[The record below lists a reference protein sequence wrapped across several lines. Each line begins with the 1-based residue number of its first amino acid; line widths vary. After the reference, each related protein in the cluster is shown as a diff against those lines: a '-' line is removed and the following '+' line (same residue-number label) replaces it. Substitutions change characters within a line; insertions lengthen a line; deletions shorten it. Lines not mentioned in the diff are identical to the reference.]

1 MSTPKRKRCKYPHFV
16 AVRVADELYEKI
28 NNGAIAAGVSPS
40 EYLRQII
47 KKGHLI
53 VKREAVIEVPLI
65 KKLIAEYGKIGSNLN
80 QIAHYFNAGG
90 PFTPEIE
97 KQLTENLSLLYSLK
111 YDVERMGGEFRSYSE
126 AYRSQEQ

>member
-16 AVRVADELYEKI
+16 AVRVDDELYEKI

-65 KKLIAEYGKIGSNLN
+65 KKLIAEYGKAEYICLTNTVAIGYITAESSGIIMNN
-80 QIAHYFNAGG
+80 
-90 PFTPEIE
+90 E
-97 KQLTENLSLLYSLK
+97 SL
-111 YDVERMGGEFRSYSE
+111 DF
-126 AYRSQEQ
+126 

>member
-1 MSTPKRKRCKYPHFV
+1 M
-16 AVRVADELYEKI
+16 
-28 NNGAIAAGVSPS
+28 IA
-40 EYLRQII
+40 
-47 KKGHLI
+47 I

-97 KQLTENLSLLYSLK
+97 KQLTKNLSLLYSLK